1 MKKYTNLILLS
12 LLVVLFYK
20 TPDFLVDSVSTSMGK
35 LMWIIVIVISYQM
48 VDPVNAIILAI
59 IMITL
64 LHQSTVEG
72 FEKEKMETIKTD
84 EDELREMEE
93 KENEKEKENKKKE
106 ALTTLNE
113 DGEDEMDCDITNTNT
128 TDCTETF
135 EGFTELLKK
144 LKIPVTNTNTTDL
157 DRDLKTSAERS
168 TIQSSKEQC

>member
-1 MKKYTNLILLS
+1 
-12 LLVVLFYK
+12 
-20 TPDFLVDSVSTSMGK
+20 
-35 LMWIIVIVISYQM
+35 
-48 VDPVNAIILAI
+48 
-59 IMITL
+59 
-64 LHQSTVEG
+64 
-72 FEKEKMETIKTD
+72 METIKTD

-106 ALTTLNE
+106 ALTILNE
-113 DGEDEMDCDITNTNT
+113 DGEDKMDCDRTNENT
-128 TDCTETF
+128 TDCIEKF